1 MALLLNG
8 NANWLRYLRSI
19 FIIPWAIPG
28 MIGILIWRGMY
39 NANFGIISTTLQN
52 IFGWAPPFSSD
63 PGWAKVAVLIVNLW
77 FAFPYFMLI
86 ASGAL
91 QSISPSIYEAAKVDG
106 ANRWVQFRQMTLPL
120 VLVSLGPLLIA
131 SFIFNF
137 NNFLLLEALFQGG
150 PPMAGTSAPPVG
162 HTDNLITYTFRLA
175 FSTGGTRDFGL
186 ASALAILIFVIVGA
200 LTILQFRLTG
210 RWEEISENV

>member
-1 MALLLNG
+1 
-8 NANWLRYLRSI
+8 
-19 FIIPWAIPG
+19 
-28 MIGILIWRGMY
+28 
-39 NANFGIISTTLQN
+39 
-52 IFGWAPPFSSD
+52 
-63 PGWAKVAVLIVNLW
+63 
-77 FAFPYFMLI
+77 
-86 ASGAL
+86 
-91 QSISPSIYEAAKVDG
+91 VDG
-106 ANRWVQFRQMTLPL
+106 ATRWDQFRQITLPL

-186 ASALAILIFVIVGA
+186 ASALAMLIFIIVGI
-200 LTILQFRLTG
+200 LTIVQFRLTG
-210 RWEEISENV
+210 TWEEVSQNV